1 MRQIDLGGEADEGGE
16 TDAASGLLALV
27 MTVVE
32 LLVEAMEKE
41 AIRRMESG
49 VLGSEEIERLGTQLQ
64 AIEAEIEAIKE
75 REGIEN
81 EVGELRTELN
91 DLLSEGIEQVYD
103 DHYEE
108 LEDE

>member
-1 MRQIDLGGEADEGGE
+1 MRQIDLGGEADEDSE
-16 TDAASGLLALV
+16 ADAASGLLALV

-49 VLGSEEIERLGTQLQ
+49 VLSPEEIERLGTQLQ
-64 AIEAEIEAIKE
+64 AIENEIDAIKE

-81 EVGELRTELN
+81 DVGELRTELN
-91 DLLSEGIEQVYD
+91 DLLSDGIEQVYD

>member
-1 MRQIDLGGEADEGGE
+1 MRRIDLGGESDEGGE

-27 MTVVE
+27 ITVVE
-32 LLVEAMEKE
+32 LLLEAMEKE

-49 VLGSEEIERLGTQLQ
+49 ALSPEEIERLGTQLQ
-64 AIEAEIEAIKE
+64 AIEDEIEGIKE
-75 REGIEN
+75 REGIES

-103 DHYEE
+103 EHHEE
-108 LEDE
+108 LER

>member
-1 MRQIDLGGEADEGGE
+1 MRRIDLGGEADEE
-16 TDAASGLLALV
+16 SEKDAASGLLALV

-49 VLGSEEIERLGTQLQ
+49 VLSPEEIERLGTQLQ
-64 AIEAEIEAIKE
+64 AIEDEIEAIKE

-81 EVGELRTELN
+81 DVAELRTELN
-91 DLLSEGIEQVYD
+91 DLLSEGIEGIYEG
-103 DHYEE
+103 HEE
-108 LEDE
+108 LES

>member
-1 MRQIDLGGEADEGGE
+1 MRQIDLGGESDEGSG

-27 MTVVE
+27 ITVVE

-49 VLGSEEIERLGTQLQ
+49 ALEPEEIERLGTQLQ
-64 AIEAEIEAIKE
+64 AIEEEIEGIKQ
-75 REGIEN
+75 REGIESD
-81 EVGELRTELN
+81 VGELRGELN
-91 DLLSEGIEQVYD
+91 DLLSDGIERVYD

-108 LEDE
+108 LER